1 MAARAL
7 WKGSL
12 KLSLV
17 AIPIRVF
24 AATDSTGDIAFRQIH
39 QTCGTPIKLKKW
51 CPECDVEVGNDELA
65 KGYEFQKGRYVLIDP
80 DDIKAVR
87 PESTHTISVSQ
98 VVEADRLDPVF
109 IEKPYYVA
117 PDSQAAGTAF
127 AVVREALGERA
138 AVGKVAL
145 HGREYLVALKPRE
158 DGFVMYTLR
167 HGNEVRA
174 LDGIDELKFAKA
186 TVHADELKL
195 ARQILDTFRSDADLS
210 EYHDD
215 YEDALRKMIDAKVAG
230 EQIVAPEEPAAPKVV
245 NLMDALRR
253 SLEEVK
259 AGKPHTRQVKPKP
272 ARIAKTP
279 ARAKKARKAS

>member
-39 QTCGTPIKLKKW
+39 EKCGTPIKLKKW
-51 CPECDVEVGNDELA
+51 CPQCDVEVGNDELA
-65 KGYEFQKGRYVLIDP
+65 KGYEFQKGRYVLIDAE
-80 DDIKAVR
+80 DIKAVR
-87 PESTHTISVSQ
+87 PESTHTIAVSQ
-98 VVEADRLDPVF
+98 VVEADQLDPVF
-109 IEKPYYVA
+109 IEKPYFVA

-127 AVVREALGERA
+127 AVVRDALGDRA

-145 HGREYLVALKPRE
+145 HGREYLVALKPRDE
-158 DGFVMYTLR
+158 GLVMYTLR

-174 LDGIDELKFAKA
+174 IDSIDELEFAKA
-186 TVHADELKL
+186 SVQSDELKL
-195 ARQILDTFRSDADLS
+195 ARQILDTFKSDADLS

-230 EQIVAPEEPAAPKVV
+230 EEIVAPEEPATPKVV

-259 AGKPHTRQVKPKP
+259 SGKPHKSQVKPKP
-272 ARIAKTP
+272 ARIGKAP
-279 ARAKKARKAS
+279 AKKKTARKAS